1 MYIPDIYVN
10 ENRSEIIRFIEENSF
25 AILVNQSNNKINAT
39 HIPLF
44 IEKSDENQLIL
55 SGHISKLNPQ
65 SENFAENGTVL
76 AIFSGAHS
84 YISSSWYDYEEVPT
98 WNYLAVHVEGKIEI
112 LNEEKKLLHLENLVD
127 KYEKNSENPIST
139 KSLSEKTMR
148 QANGILAFN
157 IIVTKIEAVKKLS
170 QNKSE
175 NNKKSIISHLEKSGD
190 EGAKCIA
197 NEMKNNI

>member
-10 ENRSEIIRFIEENSF
+10 ENRNEILRFIEENSF
-25 AILVNQSNNKINAT
+25 AILVNQSNGKINAT

-44 IEKSDENQLIL
+44 IEESNPNQLVL

-65 SENFAENGTVL
+65 SENFAENGNVL

-84 YISSSWYDYEEVPT
+84 YISSSWYDHEEVPT
-98 WNYLAVHVEGKIEI
+98 WNYMAVHVEGKIEI
-112 LNEEKKLLHLENLVD
+112 LNEEQTLLHLENLVN

-139 KSLSEKTMR
+139 KSLSKETMS

-157 IIVTKIEAVKKLS
+157 IIVENIDAVKKLS

-190 EGAKCIA
+190 EGARIIA
-197 NEMKNNI
+197 NEMKNI

>member
-1 MYIPDIYVN
+1 MYIPDIYKN
-10 ENRSEIIRFIEENSF
+10 ENRSEILRFIEENSF
-25 AILVNQSNNKINAT
+25 AILVNQSNSKINAT

-44 IEKSDENQLIL
+44 IEESTNNQLIL

-65 SENFAENGTVL
+65 SENFAENGNVL

-84 YISSSWYDYEEVPT
+84 YISSSWYDHEEVPT

-112 LNEEKKLLHLENLVD
+112 LDKEQTLLHLENLVN

-157 IIVTKIEAVKKLS
+157 ILVENIDAVKKLS
-170 QNKSE
+170 QGKNE
-175 NNKKSIISHLEKSGD
+175 TTKKSIISQLEKSENED
-190 EGAKCIA
+190 ARIIA
-197 NEMKNNI
+197 NEMKNL

>member
-10 ENRSEIIRFIEENSF
+10 ENRSEILRFIEENSF
-25 AILVNQSNNKINAT
+25 AILANQSNNKINAT

-44 IEKSDENQLIL
+44 IEESDENQLIL

-65 SENFAENGTVL
+65 SENFAENGAVL

-112 LNEEKKLLHLENLVD
+112 LNEEQKLLHLENLVN

-148 QANGILAFN
+148 QAIGILAFN
-157 IIVTKIEAVKKLS
+157 IIVSKIEAVKKLS

-190 EGAKCIA
+190 EGAKNIA
-197 NEMKNNI
+197 NQMKNNL

>member
-1 MYIPDIYVN
+1 MYIPDIYRN
-10 ENRSEIIRFIEENSF
+10 GNRSEILRFIEEKSF
-25 AILVNQSNNKINAT
+25 AILVNQSNDKINAT

-44 IEKSDENQLIL
+44 IEESNENQLVL

-65 SENFAENGTVL
+65 SENFEENGKVL

-84 YISSSWYDYEEVPT
+84 YVSSSWYDYEEVPT
-98 WNYLAVHVEGKIEI
+98 WNYLAVHLEGKIEI
-112 LNEEKKLLHLENLVD
+112 LNEEQKLLHLENLTN

-148 QANGILAFN
+148 QSNGIIAFN
-157 IIVTKIEAVKKLS
+157 IIVENIDAVKKLS

-175 NNKKSIISHLEKSGD
+175 HNKKSIISHLEKIDD

-197 NEMKNNI
+197 NEMKKL

>member
-10 ENRSEIIRFIEENSF
+10 ENRSEILRFIEENSF
-25 AILVNQSNNKINAT
+25 AILVNQSNSKINAT

-65 SENFAENGTVL
+65 SENFAENGKVL

-84 YISSSWYDYEEVPT
+84 YVSSSWYDYEEVPT
-98 WNYLAVHVEGKIEI
+98 WNYLAVHLEGKIEI
-112 LNEEKKLLHLENLVD
+112 LNEEQKLLHLENLTN

-148 QANGILAFN
+148 QSNGIIAFN
-157 IIVTKIEAVKKLS
+157 IIVENIDAVKKLS

-175 NNKKSIISHLEKSGD
+175 HNKKSIISHLEKID
-190 EGAKCIA
+190 NEGAKCIA
-197 NEMKNNI
+197 SEMKKL

>member
-10 ENRSEIIRFIEENSF
+10 KNRSEILRFIEENSF
-25 AILVNQSNNKINAT
+25 AILVNQSNGKINAT

-44 IEKSDENQLIL
+44 IEESNDNQLVL

-65 SENFAENGTVL
+65 CENFEENGNVL

-112 LNEEKKLLHLENLVD
+112 LNEEQKLLHLENLVN

-139 KSLSEKTMR
+139 KSLSKETMS

-157 IIVTKIEAVKKLS
+157 IIVSNIDAVKKLS

-175 NNKKSIISHLEKSGD
+175 NNKKSIISHLEKSEN
-190 EGAKCIA
+190 EGAKVIA
-197 NEMKNNI
+197 EEMKKI

>member
-1 MYIPDIYVN
+1 VYIPDIYIN
-10 ENRSEIIRFIEENSF
+10 EKRSEILRFIEENSF
-25 AILVNQSNNKINAT
+25 AILVNQSNSKINAI

-44 IEKSDENQLIL
+44 IEKSNDNQLVL

-65 SENFAENGTVL
+65 CENFVENGTVL
-76 AIFSGAHS
+76 VIFSGAHS

-98 WNYLAVHVEGKIEI
+98 WNYLAIHVEGKIEI
-112 LNEEKKLLHLENLVD
+112 LNKEQTLLHLENLGN

-148 QANGILAFN
+148 QSNGILAFN
-157 IIVTKIEAVKKLS
+157 IIVSNIDAVKKLS

-175 NNKKSIISHLEKSGD
+175 NNKKSIISQL
-190 EGAKCIA
+190 
-197 NEMKNNI
+197 

>member
-10 ENRSEIIRFIEENSF
+10 ENRSEILRFIEENSF
-25 AILVNQSNNKINAT
+25 AILVNQSNGKINAT

-44 IEKSDENQLIL
+44 IEESNDNQLVL

-65 SENFAENGTVL
+65 CENFEENGNVL

-112 LNEEKKLLHLENLVD
+112 LNEEQKLLHLENLVN

-139 KSLSEKTMR
+139 KSLSKETMS

-157 IIVTKIEAVKKLS
+157 IIVSNIDAVKKLS

-175 NNKKSIISHLEKSGD
+175 NNKKSIISHLEKSGN
-190 EGAKCIA
+190 EGAKVIA
-197 NEMKNNI
+197 EEMKKI

>member
-10 ENRSEIIRFIEENSF
+10 ENRSEILRFIEENSF

-44 IEKSDENQLIL
+44 IENSDENQIVL

-65 SENFAENGTVL
+65 IENFEENGNVL
-76 AIFSGAHS
+76 AIFSGAQS

-112 LNEEKKLLHLENLVD
+112 LNEEQKLLHLENLVN

-139 KSLSEKTMR
+139 KTLSEKTMS

-157 IIVTKIEAVKKLS
+157 LIVTKIDAVKKLS

-175 NNKKSIISHLEKSGD
+175 NNKKSIVSHLEKSGD
-190 EGAKCIA
+190 EGAKMIA
-197 NEMKNNI
+197 NEMKNL

>member
-1 MYIPDIYVN
+1 MYIPDIYKN
-10 ENRSEIIRFIEENSF
+10 GNRSEILRFIEENSF
-25 AILVNQSNNKINAT
+25 AILINQSNDKINAT

-44 IEKSDENQLIL
+44 IEESNDHQLIL

-65 SENFAENGTVL
+65 CENFAENGTVL

-112 LNEEKKLLHLENLVD
+112 LNEEQKLLHLENLVN
-127 KYEKNSENPIST
+127 KYAKNSENPIST

-157 IIVTKIEAVKKLS
+157 IIVQNIDAVKKLS

-175 NNKKSIISHLEKSGD
+175 NNKKSIISHLEKSEN
-190 EGAKCIA
+190 EGAKSIA
-197 NEMKNNI
+197 NEMKNN

>member
-10 ENRSEIIRFIEENSF
+10 ENRNEILRFIEENSF
-25 AILVNQSNNKINAT
+25 AILVNQSNAKINAT

-44 IEKSDENQLIL
+44 IEESKDNQLIL

-65 SENFAENGTVL
+65 SENFAENGNVL

-84 YISSSWYDYEEVPT
+84 YISSSWYDHEEVPT
-98 WNYLAVHVEGKIEI
+98 WNYIAVHIEGKIEI
-112 LNEEKKLLHLENLVD
+112 LNQKQTLLHLENLVN

-139 KSLSEKTMR
+139 KSLSKETMR
-148 QANGILAFN
+148 QANEILAFN
-157 IIVTKIEAVKKLS
+157 IIVTNIDAVKKLS
-170 QNKSE
+170 QNKNE
-175 NNKKSIISHLEKSGD
+175 NTKKSIISHLEKSEN
-190 EGAKCIA
+190 EGAKNIA

>member
-10 ENRSEIIRFIEENSF
+10 ENRSEILRFIEENSF
-25 AILVNQSNNKINAT
+25 AILVNQSNSKINAT

-44 IEKSDENQLIL
+44 IEESNDNQLIL

-65 SENFAENGTVL
+65 SENFAENGSVL

-112 LNEEKKLLHLENLVD
+112 LNEEQKLLHLENLVN
-127 KYEKNSENPIST
+127 KYEKNSEKPIST
-139 KSLSEKTMR
+139 KSLSKETMS

-157 IIVTKIEAVKKLS
+157 IIVSKIEAVKKLS

-197 NEMKNNI
+197 EEMKNNL

>member
-10 ENRSEIIRFIEENSF
+10 KNRSEILRFIEENSF
-25 AILVNQSNNKINAT
+25 AILVNQSNGKINAT

-44 IEKSDENQLIL
+44 IEESNDNQLVL

-65 SENFAENGTVL
+65 CENFEENGNVL

-112 LNEEKKLLHLENLVD
+112 LNEEQKLLHLENLVN

-139 KSLSEKTMR
+139 KSLSKETMS

-157 IIVTKIEAVKKLS
+157 IIVSNIDAVKKLS
-170 QNKSE
+170 QNKSD

-190 EGAKCIA
+190 EGAKSIA
-197 NEMKNNI
+197 NEMKNI

>member
-1 MYIPDIYVN
+1 MYISDIYVN
-10 ENRSEIIRFIEENSF
+10 ENRIEILRFIEDNSF

-44 IEKSDENQLIL
+44 IENSDENQIVL

-65 SENFAENGTVL
+65 IENFEENGNVL
-76 AIFSGAHS
+76 AIFSGAQS
-84 YISSSWYDYEEVPT
+84 YISSPWYDYEEVPT

-112 LNEEKKLLHLENLVD
+112 LNEEQKLLHLENLVN

-139 KSLSEKTMR
+139 KTLSEKTMS

-157 IIVTKIEAVKKLS
+157 LIVTKIDAVKKLS
-170 QNKSE
+170 QNKNE
-175 NNKKSIISHLEKSGD
+175 NNKKSIVSHLEKSGD
-190 EGAKCIA
+190 EGAKMIA
-197 NEMKNNI
+197 NEMKNL

>member
-1 MYIPDIYVN
+1 MYIPNIYRN
-10 ENRSEIIRFIEENSF
+10 ENRSEILRFIEENSF
-25 AILVNQSNNKINAT
+25 AILVNQSNDKINAT

-44 IEKSDENQLIL
+44 IEESNDNQLIL

-84 YISSSWYDYEEVPT
+84 YISSSLYDHEEVPT
-98 WNYLAVHVEGKIEI
+98 WNYISVHVEGKIEV
-112 LNEEKKLLHLENLVD
+112 LDKEQTLLHLENLVN

-148 QANGILAFN
+148 QASGILAFN
-157 IIVTKIEAVKKLS
+157 IIVTNIDAVKKLS
-170 QNKSE
+170 QNKNE
-175 NNKKSIISHLEKSGD
+175 ITKKSIISHLEKS
-190 EGAKCIA
+190 ENESAKMIA
-197 NEMKNNI
+197 NEMKNI

>member
-10 ENRSEIIRFIEENSF
+10 ENRSEILRFIEENSF
-25 AILVNQSNNKINAT
+25 AILVNQSNSKINAT

-44 IEKSDENQLIL
+44 IEKSDEKQLIL
-55 SGHISKLNPQ
+55 SGHITKLNPQ
-65 SENFAENGTVL
+65 SENFQENGNVL

-98 WNYLAVHVEGKIEI
+98 WNYMAVHVEGKIEI
-112 LNEEKKLLHLENLVD
+112 LNEEQKLLHLENLVN
-127 KYEKNSENPIST
+127 KYERNSEKPIST

-148 QANGILAFN
+148 QSNGIIAFN
-157 IIVTKIEAVKKLS
+157 IIVENIDAVKKLS

-175 NNKKSIISHLEKSGD
+175 HNKKSIISHLEKIDD

-197 NEMKNNI
+197 NEMKKL

>member
-1 MYIPDIYVN
+1 MYIPDIYKN
-10 ENRSEIIRFIEENSF
+10 ENQSEILRFIEENSF
-25 AILVNQSNNKINAT
+25 AILVNQSNDKINAT

-44 IEKSDENQLIL
+44 VEESDDKQLVL

-112 LNEEKKLLHLENLVD
+112 LNEEQKLLHLENLVD
-127 KYEKNSENPIST
+127 KYEKNSEKPIST
-139 KSLSEKTMR
+139 KSLSTETMR
-148 QANGILAFN
+148 QANGILAFK
-157 IIVTKIEAVKKLS
+157 IIVEKIDAVKKVS

-175 NNKKSIISHLEKSGD
+175 INKKSIISHLEKSGD

-197 NEMKNNI
+197 QEMKKL

>member
-1 MYIPDIYVN
+1 MYIPDIYRN
-10 ENRSEIIRFIEENSF
+10 GNRSEILRFIEENSF
-25 AILVNQSNNKINAT
+25 AILVNQSNDKINAT

-44 IEKSDENQLIL
+44 IEESNENQLVL

-65 SENFAENGTVL
+65 SENFQENGNVL

-84 YISSSWYDYEEVPT
+84 YISSSWYDYEELPT
-98 WNYLAVHVEGKIEI
+98 WNYMAVHVEGKIEI
-112 LNEEKKLLHLENLVD
+112 LNEEQKLLHLENLVN
-127 KYEKNSENPIST
+127 KYERNSEKPIST
-139 KSLSEKTMR
+139 KSLSKETMS

-157 IIVTKIEAVKKLS
+157 IIVQNIDAVKKLS

-190 EGAKCIA
+190 EGAKNIA
-197 NEMKNNI
+197 NEMKKI

>member
-10 ENRSEIIRFIEENSF
+10 ENRSEILRFIEENSF
-25 AILVNQSNNKINAT
+25 AILVNQSNDKINAT

-44 IEKSDENQLIL
+44 IEESNENQLVL

-65 SENFAENGTVL
+65 SENFQENGNVL

-98 WNYLAVHVEGKIEI
+98 WNYMAVHVEGKIEI
-112 LNEEKKLLHLENLVD
+112 LNEEQKLLHLENLVN
-127 KYEKNSENPIST
+127 KYERNSEKPIST

-148 QANGILAFN
+148 QSNGIIAFN
-157 IIVTKIEAVKKLS
+157 IIVENIDAVKKLS

-175 NNKKSIISHLEKSGD
+175 HNKKSIISHLEKIDD

-197 NEMKNNI
+197 NEMKKL

>member
-10 ENRSEIIRFIEENSF
+10 ENRSEILRFIEENSF
-25 AILVNQSNNKINAT
+25 AILVNQSNSKINAT

-65 SENFAENGTVL
+65 SKNFAENGTVL

-112 LNEEKKLLHLENLVD
+112 LNEEQKLLHLENLVN
-127 KYEKNSENPIST
+127 KYEKNSEKPIST
-139 KSLSEKTMR
+139 KSLSKETMS

-197 NEMKNNI
+197 EEMKNNL

>member
-10 ENRSEIIRFIEENSF
+10 ENRSEILRFIEENSF
-25 AILVNQSNNKINAT
+25 AILVNQSNSKINAT
-39 HIPLF
+39 NIPLF
-44 IEKSDENQLIL
+44 IEKSNDNQLIL

-112 LNEEKKLLHLENLVD
+112 LNEEQKLIHLENLVN

-139 KSLSEKTMR
+139 KTLSEKTML

-157 IIVTKIEAVKKLS
+157 IIVSNIDAVKKLS

-175 NNKKSIISHLEKSGD
+175 NNKKSIISHLEKLGD
-190 EGAKCIA
+190 EGSKSIAK
-197 NEMKNNI
+197 EMKNM

>member
-10 ENRSEIIRFIEENSF
+10 ENRSEILRFIEENSF
-25 AILVNQSNNKINAT
+25 AILANQSNNKINAT

-44 IEKSDENQLIL
+44 IEESDENQLIL

-65 SENFAENGTVL
+65 SENFAENGIVL

-98 WNYLAVHVEGKIEI
+98 WNYLAVHVEGKVEI
-112 LNEEKKLLHLENLVD
+112 LNEEQKLLHLENLMI

-157 IIVTKIEAVKKLS
+157 VIVTNIDAVKKLS

-190 EGAKCIA
+190 EGAKNIA
-197 NEMKNNI
+197 NQMKNNL

>member
-10 ENRSEIIRFIEENSF
+10 ENRSEILRFIEENSF
-25 AILVNQSNNKINAT
+25 AILVNQSNSKINAT

-65 SENFAENGTVL
+65 SENFAENGSVL

-98 WNYLAVHVEGKIEI
+98 WNYMAVHVEGKIEI
-112 LNEEKKLLHLENLVD
+112 LNEEQKLLHLENLVN
-127 KYEKNSENPIST
+127 KYERNSEKPIST
-139 KSLSEKTMR
+139 KSLSKETMS

-157 IIVTKIEAVKKLS
+157 IIVQNIDAVKKLS

-190 EGAKCIA
+190 EGAKNIA
-197 NEMKNNI
+197 NEMKKI

>member
-1 MYIPDIYVN
+1 MYIPDIYRN
-10 ENRSEIIRFIEENSF
+10 GNRSEILRFIEENSF
-25 AILVNQSNNKINAT
+25 AILVNQSNDKINAT

-44 IEKSDENQLIL
+44 IEESNENQLVL

-65 SENFAENGTVL
+65 SENFQENGNVL

-98 WNYLAVHVEGKIEI
+98 WNYMAVHVEGKIEI
-112 LNEEKKLLHLENLVD
+112 LNEEQKLLHLENLVN
-127 KYEKNSENPIST
+127 KYERNSEKPIST
-139 KSLSEKTMR
+139 KSLSKETMS

-190 EGAKCIA
+190 EGAKSIA
-197 NEMKNNI
+197 NEMKNI

>member
-1 MYIPDIYVN
+1 MYIQDIYKN
-10 ENRSEIIRFIEENSF
+10 ENQSEIIRFIEENSF
-25 AILVNQSNNKINAT
+25 AILINQSNNKINAT

-44 IEKSDENQLIL
+44 IDESNENQLIL

-65 SENFAENGTVL
+65 CENFAENGTVL

-98 WNYLAVHVEGKIEI
+98 WNYLAVHVQGKIEI
-112 LNEEKKLLHLENLVD
+112 LNEEQKLLHLENLVN

-139 KSLSEKTMR
+139 KSLSEKIMR

-157 IIVTKIEAVKKLS
+157 IIIENIDAVKKLS

-190 EGAKCIA
+190 EGARIIA
-197 NEMKNNI
+197 KEMKNL

>member
-10 ENRSEIIRFIEENSF
+10 ENRSEILRFIEENSF
-25 AILVNQSNNKINAT
+25 AILVNQSNSKINAT

-44 IEKSDENQLIL
+44 IEESDDNQLIL

-65 SENFAENGTVL
+65 SENFAENGSVL

-112 LNEEKKLLHLENLVD
+112 LNEEQKLLHLENLVN
-127 KYEKNSENPIST
+127 KYEKNSEKPIST
-139 KSLSEKTMR
+139 KSLSKETMS

-197 NEMKNNI
+197 NEMKNNL

>member
-10 ENRSEIIRFIEENSF
+10 ENRSEILRFIEENSF
-25 AILVNQSNNKINAT
+25 AILVNQSNSKINAT

-65 SENFAENGTVL
+65 SENFAENGSVL

-112 LNEEKKLLHLENLVD
+112 LNEEQKLLHLENLVN
-127 KYEKNSENPIST
+127 KYEKNSEKPIST
-139 KSLSEKTMR
+139 KSLSKETMS

-197 NEMKNNI
+197 EEMKNNL

>member
-10 ENRSEIIRFIEENSF
+10 ENRDEILRFIEENSF
-25 AILVNQSNNKINAT
+25 AILVNQSNGKINAT

-44 IEKSDENQLIL
+44 IEESKGNQLIL

-65 SENFAENGTVL
+65 SENFAENGAVL

-112 LNEEKKLLHLENLVD
+112 LNEEQKLLHLENLVN

-139 KSLSEKTMR
+139 QSLSEKTMR

-157 IIVTKIEAVKKLS
+157 IIINNIDAVKKLS

-190 EGAKCIA
+190 EGARIIA
-197 NEMKNNI
+197 NEMKNNL

>member
-10 ENRSEIIRFIEENSF
+10 ENRSEILRFIEENSF
-25 AILVNQSNNKINAT
+25 AILVNQSNSKINAT

-65 SENFAENGTVL
+65 CENFTENGIAL

-112 LNEEKKLLHLENLVD
+112 LNEEQKLLHLENLVN

-139 KSLSEKTMR
+139 KSLSKETMS

-157 IIVTKIEAVKKLS
+157 IIVSNIDAVKKLS

-175 NNKKSIISHLEKSGD
+175 NNKKSIISHLEKSGN
-190 EGAKCIA
+190 EGAKVIA
-197 NEMKNNI
+197 EEMKKI

>member
-10 ENRSEIIRFIEENSF
+10 ENRSEILRLIEENSF
-25 AILVNQSNNKINAT
+25 AILVNQSNDKINAT

-44 IEKSDENQLIL
+44 IEESANNKLVL

-98 WNYLAVHVEGKIEI
+98 WNYMAVHVEGKIEI
-112 LNEEKKLLHLENLVD
+112 LNEEQKLLHLENLVN
-127 KYEKNSENPIST
+127 KYEKNSEKPIST
-139 KSLSEKTMR
+139 KSLSKETMH

-157 IIVTKIEAVKKLS
+157 IIVTNIDAVKKLS

-175 NNKKSIISHLEKSGD
+175 NNKKSIISHLEKSDD
-190 EGAKCIA
+190 EGAKSIA
-197 NEMKNNI
+197 NEMKNL

>member
-10 ENRSEIIRFIEENSF
+10 ENRSEILRFIDKNSF
-25 AILVNQSNNKINAT
+25 AIVINQSNSKINAT

-44 IEKSDENQLIL
+44 IEKSNDKQLVL
-55 SGHISKLNPQ
+55 SGHISKSNPQ
-65 SENFAENGTVL
+65 CENFAENGNVL

-98 WNYLAVHVEGKIEI
+98 WNYLAVHAVGKIEI
-112 LNEEKKLLHLENLVD
+112 LNKEQKLLHLENLVN
-127 KYEKNSENPIST
+127 KYEKKSENPIST
-139 KSLSEKTMR
+139 KSLSEKTMS

-157 IIVTKIEAVKKLS
+157 IIVEKIEAVKKLS

-175 NNKKSIISHLEKSGD
+175 TNKKSIILHLEKSED
-190 EGAKCIA
+190 IGAKMIA
-197 NEMKNNI
+197 EEMKNL